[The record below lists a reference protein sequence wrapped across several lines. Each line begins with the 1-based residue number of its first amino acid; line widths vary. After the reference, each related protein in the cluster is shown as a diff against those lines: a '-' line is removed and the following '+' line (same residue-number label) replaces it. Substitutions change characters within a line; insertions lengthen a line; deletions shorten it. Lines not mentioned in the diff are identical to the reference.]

1 MNKNLI
7 VGNWKLN
14 PEGADKAR
22 ILFTDI
28 KKVSN
33 KLKNTEVVMCAPYVF
48 LPILKNLSN
57 TKAVLGAQ
65 NVWHEANGAFTGEV
79 SVKMLKELNVKYVI
93 VGHSE
98 RRAMGEDN
106 ILVSKKVNALLKAN
120 ITPILCIGE
129 SHRDSTGAY
138 LQFIKHQLIES
149 LSGVPKTNLKKV
161 VIAYEPIW
169 AIGKNAV
176 REATVA
182 ESMEMS
188 LFIKKVISDIS
199 DTKTAYMIHILYG
212 GSANKDNAQ
221 DFMNNGGVQGLLV
234 GRACLSVKDFSKIII
249 GIDNQTLK

>member
-14 PEGADKAR
+14 PDSVASAR
-22 ILFTDI
+22 SLFTDI

-48 LPILKNLSN
+48 LPILKNSAT

-65 NVWHEANGAFTGEV
+65 NVWYELNGAFTGEI
-79 SVKMLKELNVKYVI
+79 SVKMLKELNIKYVI

-98 RRAMGEDN
+98 RRAMGEDS
-106 ILVSKKVNALLKAN
+106 ILISKKVNALLKAN

-129 SHRDSTGAY
+129 SDRDNAGEY
-138 LQFIKHQLIES
+138 LQFIKHQLIDS
-149 LSGVPKTNLKKV
+149 LSGVPKTNIKKV

-169 AIGKNAV
+169 AIGKNSI

-182 ESMEMS
+182 ESLEMS

-199 DTKTAYMIHILYG
+199 NTKIAHDTNIIYG
-212 GSANKDNAQ
+212 GSVNKDNAQ
-221 DFMNNGGVQGLLV
+221 DFLINGGVQGLLV
-234 GRACLSVKDFSKIII
+234 GRACLNVKDFSKIII
-249 GIDNQTLK
+249 DADNKISK